1 MSNPGNKNK
10 LNLKHLTIR
19 SNDCVLIGGII
30 WHCGKNVELLLKRS
44 DSCEMLSALLLVL
57 E

>member
-1 MSNPGNKNK
+1 MSSCQVPVNKNK
-10 LNLKHLTIR
+10 LKLNRLTIK

-30 WHCGKNVELLLKRS
+30 WHRGNTYKRS